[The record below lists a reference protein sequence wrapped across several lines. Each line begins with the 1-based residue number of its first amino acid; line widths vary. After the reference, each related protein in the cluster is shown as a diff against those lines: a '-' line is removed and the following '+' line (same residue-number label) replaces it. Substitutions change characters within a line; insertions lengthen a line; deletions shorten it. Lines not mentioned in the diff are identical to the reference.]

1 MNQMK
6 NEIHF
11 FYKSN
16 VCIYCKGYILRFD
29 ITIERIAFM
38 SIIKLIQIIQ
48 TYSMWR
54 WLLILRK
61 VKR

>member
-1 MNQMK
+1 MK
-6 NEIHF
+6 NKIYF
-11 FYKSN
+11 FHKSN
-16 VCIYCKGYILRFD
+16 VCIYCKVYILRFNF
-29 ITIERIAFM
+29 TIERIAFIL
-38 SIIKLIQIIQ
+38 IIKLIQIIQ

>member
-6 NEIHF
+6 NEIHLIHR
-11 FYKSN
+11 SN
-16 VCIYCKGYILRFD
+16 VCIYCKGYILGF
-29 ITIERIAFM
+29 IFTFGRIAVILM
-38 SIIKLIQIIQ
+38 IKLIQIIQ